1 MLVSNLVFVMAIG
14 RVPLATAS
22 AIGFTSPLLVT
33 AMSVPLLGEQVG
45 WRRWGGVVL
54 AVPGYC

>member
-1 MLVSNLVFVMAIG
+1 MLVSNLVFVVAIG

-33 AMSVPLLGEQVG
+33 ATTGEH
-45 WRRWGGVVL
+45 RSPAPDPEDAL
-54 AVPGYC
+54 